1 MSYTELTEE
10 QKHRINEARLH
21 MVKAVRLL
29 SIVDDELYQL
39 GSFVESPVGYTQ
51 HQLELS
57 LEYSEDWVEKGVE
70 IQ

>member
-1 MSYTELTEE
+1 MSYTELTEQ
-10 QKHRINEARLH
+10 QKQHINEARLH

-29 SIVDDELYQL
+29 SIVDNELYAL

-57 LEYSEDWVEKGVE
+57 LDYSEDWVEKGVE
-70 IQ
+70 VE